1 MDIALTPALDKLK
14 WESLDIAEF
23 IQQAKEHVDS
33 TFDVVQIMKDAIT
46 KIKTCLDNINVK
58 VLERKNRT
66 MTVEDYST
74 QQAGVFGQKSANV
87 KEAGI
92 QIHKLVREVHTKINI
107 DKKSPIWKAYVDY
120 VNEIVFEGI
129 C

>member
-1 MDIALTPALDKLK
+1 
-14 WESLDIAEF
+14 
-23 IQQAKEHVDS
+23 VDS

-74 QQAGVFGQKSANV
+74 
-87 KEAGI
+87 
-92 QIHKLVREVHTKINI
+92 
-107 DKKSPIWKAYVDY
+107 
-120 VNEIVFEGI
+120 
-129 C
+129 